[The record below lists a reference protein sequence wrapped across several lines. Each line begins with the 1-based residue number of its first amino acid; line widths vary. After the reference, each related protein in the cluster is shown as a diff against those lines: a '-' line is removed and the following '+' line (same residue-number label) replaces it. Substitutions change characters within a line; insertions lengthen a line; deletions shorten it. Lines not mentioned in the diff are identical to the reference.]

1 MTENLIRKVTE
12 GEVKKLSERTYEFTA
27 STSEQDRDGEVIDA
41 LGWDLRNFKKNP
53 VIMYAHD
60 YRTLPVGRAPRVWVS
75 HDGKLRNTVEFPPE
89 GTYEFADI
97 VERLVDTGY
106 LRTESVGFIPKKWED
121 GDGEKAP
128 KRTYTRQELL
138 EISIV
143 PVPSNPDALRD
154 AITEGVITT
163 KEFDILSKP
172 EETEDYIRI
181 PVRGEEGKHEGHRIR
196 TITLDADK
204 GIKALYCGECKKII
218 TYLFAKA
225 KGWTMESA
233 RAWVR
238 EHEGKSLLDQILEEE
253 DSEGETIEQKS
264 VIPYRETPKADEGAD
279 WDAGKEVKEADVED
293 LKIMCTLVQG
303 DPDNKTSYR
312 LPHHRASGSHPV
324 VWRGVA
330 AAGAVLMGARG
341 GVNASPEEIAGAKGH
356 LGKHYKQFD
365 KEPPWE
371 KGISQA
377 EIRDEFDYVKSL
389 LTEEMGDETRKQAWE
404 IVRQIMRLPGND
416 MPVDILEKVGAVL
429 NRKNRERL
437 EQIKGLA
444 QEVIDSAE
452 PEPEQESVSNADI
465 ARMVKEELETEIAR
479 LKGKV

>member
-1 MTENLIRKVTE
+1 M
-12 GEVKKLSERTYEFTA
+12 
-27 STSEQDRDGEVIDA
+27 
-41 LGWDLRNFKKNP
+41 
-53 VIMYAHD
+53 
-60 YRTLPVGRAPRVWVS
+60 
-75 HDGKLRNTVEFPPE
+75 
-89 GTYEFADI
+89 
-97 VERLVDTGY
+97 
-106 LRTESVGFIPKKWED
+106 
-121 GDGEKAP
+121 
-128 KRTYTRQELL
+128 
-138 EISIV
+138 
-143 PVPSNPDALRD
+143 
-154 AITEGVITT
+154 
-163 KEFDILSKP
+163 
-172 EETEDYIRI
+172 
-181 PVRGEEGKHEGHRIR
+181 
-196 TITLDADK
+196 
-204 GIKALYCGECKKII
+204 
-218 TYLFAKA
+218 
-225 KGWTMESA
+225 
-233 RAWVR
+233 
-238 EHEGKSLLDQILEEE
+238 
-253 DSEGETIEQKS
+253 
-264 VIPYRETPKADEGAD
+264 
-279 WDAGKEVKEADVED
+279 
-293 LKIMCTLVQG
+293 
-303 DPDNKTSYR
+303 
-312 LPHHRASGSHPV
+312 

-416 MPVDILEKVGAVL
+416 MPVNILEKVGAVL